1 MEVYVLKVPKSVMK
15 EYLRHPERYC
25 ALDFD
30 GQSGLGLVFRRY
42 LLHISQNLDTLGEEE
57 AALVEKQLLE
67 LFAHTANKDERVL
80 QAADSAIRAAH
91 LLHIEQFAL
100 NHLERND
107 LSPEQTAAACGISV
121 RYLHHIFKDTGTTF
135 SDWLR
140 TQRLE
145 SARRQLQQPRFS
157 GSLAQLAYSLGF
169 TDQSHF
175 SKVYRQQFGE
185 SPRDTLSRSKQQ
197 PAG

>member
-1 MEVYVLKVPKSVMK
+1 M
-15 EYLRHPERYC
+15 
-25 ALDFD
+25 
-30 GQSGLGLVFRRY
+30 
-42 LLHISQNLDTLGEEE
+42 
-57 AALVEKQLLE
+57 
-67 LFAHTANKDERVL
+67 
-80 QAADSAIRAAH
+80 
-91 LLHIEQFAL
+91 
-100 NHLERND
+100 
-107 LSPEQTAAACGISV
+107 